1 MNTEL
6 QNKYVADIVKEYPRT
21 ADVFRKVGI
30 DYCCGGKIS
39 LGEAVE
45 RCTFDNEEVFLAI
58 NDKVSQS
65 NDEGGRI
72 DMKYLSITSIIDY
85 IQNKYHK
92 DLKEELPSLTP
103 FVERVADRHGSRES
117 HLIELHD
124 LFKKF
129 KKEMTAHTADEDD
142 NVFPLIA
149 NYSDDTDNVP
159 GPQLKEAVQKLVDDH
174 DTTGNILTRMREIT
188 DGYQLPASACGTYKL
203 VYARLEALEKQTF
216 EHVHMENHILF
227 ERVDELMGQHA

>member
-6 QNKYVADIVKEYPRT
+6 QEKHVADIVKEYPRT

-39 LGEAVE
+39 LSEAVE
-45 RCTFDNEEVFLAI
+45 RCTFDNEEVFLAVK
-58 NDKVSQS
+58 DKVSRS

-72 DMKYLSITSIIDY
+72 DMKYLSISSIIDY

-92 DLKEELPSLTP
+92 DLKEELTNLTP
-103 FVERVADRHGSRES
+103 FVERLAGRHGGAQQ

-124 LFKKF
+124 LFEKF
-129 KKEMTAHTADEDD
+129 KEEMIAHTADEDD
-142 NVFPLIA
+142 NIFPLIA
-149 NYSDDTDNVP
+149 NYADDADNVSVSE
-159 GPQLKEAVQKLVDDH
+159 LKEAVQKLVDDH
-174 DTTGNILTRMREIT
+174 DTTGNILIRMRKIT
-188 DGYQLPASACGTYKL
+188 DGYQLPATACGTYTL
-203 VYARLEALEKQTF
+203 VYSRLEALEKQTF

-227 ERVDELMGQHA
+227 ERVNELMLQQA